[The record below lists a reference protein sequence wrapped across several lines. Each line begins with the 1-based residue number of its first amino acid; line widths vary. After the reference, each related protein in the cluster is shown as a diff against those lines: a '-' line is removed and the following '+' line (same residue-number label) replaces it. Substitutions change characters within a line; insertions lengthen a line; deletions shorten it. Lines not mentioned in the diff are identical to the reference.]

1 MTEAV
6 IAVSDYWFNVLGFKV
21 LRAPKASAN
30 IASRRISEKTGMR
43 VVATEER
50 KYVSGVLPGE
60 IWEVTAEEWRAFRAA
75 QREQGS
81 R

>member
-1 MTEAV
+1 
-6 IAVSDYWFNVLGFKV
+6 
-21 LRAPKASAN
+21 
-30 IASRRISEKTGMR
+30 MR

-50 KYVSGVLPGE
+50 KYVSGLLPGE

-75 QREQGS
+75 RREQGS